1 MSNITANNDFKRNR
15 ILFDFESI
23 VDLKISY
30 LKKVLNLNK
39 LQVEE
44 LKFEHMYSQ
53 EDIMQY
59 LNGKEVDEEK
69 YLHPESPVFTSLKL
83 LADTYQNGSN
93 GLVKPTVLC
102 KDGIQQRII
111 KDSIPNIKT
120 LVGLRKQV
128 KTIRFSR
135 IAIGNI
141 LNVLD
146 FRDPITV
153 DFMILNYR
161 ENFDKNNSFLLNT
174 SALGV
179 CDVNR
184 FSVAKA
190 YTEIQDPEG

>member
-30 LKKVLNLNK
+30 LKKFLKLND

-44 LKFEHMYSQ
+44 LKFERMYST
-53 EDIMQY
+53 EDIMEY
-59 LNGKEVDEEK
+59 LQGQEVDMEE
-69 YLHPESPVFTSLKL
+69 YLHPSDPVFTSFKTLT
-83 LADTYQNGSN
+83 DVYQNESN

-111 KDSIPNIKT
+111 KDSIPNVKI
-120 LVGLRKQV
+120 LVGSRNKV

-141 LNVLD
+141 TNVLE

-153 DFMILNYR
+153 DFMVLNYR
-161 ENFDKNNSFLLNT
+161 ENFDKNNSFLLNP
-174 SALGV
+174 SVLGV

-184 FSVAKA
+184 FTVAKA

>member
-30 LKKVLNLNK
+30 LKKVLKLNNS
-39 LQVEE
+39 QVEE
-44 LKFEHMYSQ
+44 LKFERMYNSG
-53 EDIMQY
+53 DIMKY
-59 LNGKEVDEEK
+59 LNHQEVNMDE
-69 YLHPESPVFTSLKL
+69 YIHPSEPVFTSFKL
-83 LADTYQNGSN
+83 LADTYQNGTN
-93 GLVKPTVLC
+93 GLVKPIVLC

-111 KDSIPNIKT
+111 KDSIQNIKT
-120 LVGLRKQV
+120 IVGSRNKV

-135 IAIGNI
+135 IAIGNVSDA
-141 LNVLD
+141 LE
-146 FRDPITV
+146 FRDPVTV

-161 ENFDKNNSFLLNT
+161 ENFDKSNSFLLD
-174 SALGV
+174 SSILGI

-184 FSVAKA
+184 ITIAKA

>member
-15 ILFDFESI
+15 VLFDFESI

-30 LKKVLNLNK
+30 LKKVLKLND

-44 LKFEHMYSQ
+44 LKFERMYSV
-53 EDIMQY
+53 EDIM
-59 LNGKEVDEEK
+59 K
-69 YLHPESPVFTSLKL
+69 YLKNQEIDMEEYMHPSDPVFTSFKT

-93 GLVKPTVLC
+93 GLIKPTVLC

-111 KDSIPNIKT
+111 KDSIPNIKI
-120 LVGLRKQV
+120 LVGSRNKV

-141 LNVLD
+141 IDALD

-174 SALGV
+174 SVLGV

-184 FSVAKA
+184 FTVAKS